1 MIFNGHTPESIAS
14 LDDVTMYQM
23 QTMYADGLL
32 GNQAIIAG
40 IGKLTA
46 GVFNY
51 IRPATAPAYKL
62 QDTIGPVYDY
72 IYPPETEVQKVEA
85 VNHNLLSFLSQA
97 PGFNA
102 SAFGV
107 TNG

>member
-51 IRPATAPAYKL
+51 IRPTTAPAYKL
-62 QDTIGPVYDY
+62 QDIIGPVYEY
-72 IYPPETEVQKVEA
+72 IYPPETESQKVEA
-85 VNHNLLSFLSQA
+85 VNNNLLSFLSQS
-97 PGFNA
+97 PGFDA